1 VIRLLSAA
9 EADASVG
16 KLAEVLL
23 DCIAGGAS
31 VGRPV
36 PTSVFFKQLL

>member
-1 VIRLLSAA
+1 VIRLLSAD

-23 DCIAGGAS
+23 DCVASGAS
-31 VGRPV
+31 VSRPA
-36 PTSVFFKQLL
+36 PTSVFFKRLL